1 MSGSCSI
8 YVFFYA
14 VFYFVTKVSY
24 PLGVTGLCFR
34 FLSLKKSHQWKK
46 ALLFGPIFSPLC
58 YFHWTLR
65 FPWLSKYAYSHFWIK
80 SLSFD
85 QIKWTLFYR
94 FIDFVKRVFFPA
106 WHQRIGSWF
115 DVLWIHLPNG
125 SVILAANWHSWILCN
140 LHLHQAHLC
149 SSENWLTSTHFLWWW
164 DLKVTTGKLSKP
176 SISSYGLTKYLTYTT
191 GTSGDDVNEPILSL

>member
-1 MSGSCSI
+1 M
-8 YVFFYA
+8 
-14 VFYFVTKVSY
+14 
-24 PLGVTGLCFR
+24 
-34 FLSLKKSHQWKK
+34 
-46 ALLFGPIFSPLC
+46 
-58 YFHWTLR
+58 
-65 FPWLSKYAYSHFWIK
+65 YAYSHFWIK

-94 FIDFVKRVFFPA
+94 FIYFVKCVLFFPA

-125 SVILAANWHSWILCN
+125 SVILVADWHSWILCN

-176 SISSYGLTKYLTYTT
+176 SISSYRLTKYLTFTT
-191 GTSGDDVNEPILSL
+191 GTSGDDVNEPILSLWYKCYILW